1 MAVPLLALGPHVF
14 EIAPLNFQA
23 LDRQTE
29 ALWPSIPRFGNAP
42 GRQFVGYGENPVTI
56 SGLLFPEEFG
66 GRMEFEAIRATQA
79 AATPV
84 MMVGWATAGA
94 AGRVFG
100 KVVILSVTD
109 TQSII
114 SASGQGRKL
123 EYTIEVAP
131 HGDGSGGSL
140 GIFR

>member
-1 MAVPLLALGPHVF
+1 MAVPLLALGAHIF

-29 ALWPSIPRFGNAP
+29 ALWPSVPRFGNAP

-66 GRMEFEAIRATQA
+66 GRGEFEALRATQA
-79 AATPV
+79 AALPV
-84 MMVGWATAGA
+84 MMVGWAAAGT

-100 KVVILSVTD
+100 KVVILSISD

-114 SASGQGRKL
+114 SANGQGRKL

-131 HGDGSGGSL
+131 HGDSSGGSL